1 VPLEFDIE
9 WENGDEYFD
18 ESPFDEDAPKNRYGR
33 SNQFAKM
40 MKKFE
45 LFESLSDI
53 IEPDRLEHFNKI
65 LTPMEGD
72 DIVGQIYSTRDL
84 KKEKEALKKEDSSK
98 QSTTTSDKKKANKS
112 NDVASSSEY
121 MKSIGNSTTMKG
133 QPIINV
139 KTPFG
144 SGILIGKRMPEN
156 IHIVNLS
163 WGATAYLNSSSVN
176 IVSYNNNIKVT
187 KSESTTTVSKVLL
200 SLDFPHQ
207 YYPLL

>member
-1 VPLEFDIE
+1 
-9 WENGDEYFD
+9 
-18 ESPFDEDAPKNRYGR
+18 
-33 SNQFAKM
+33 M

-53 IEPDRLEHFNKI
+53 IEPDRLEYFNKI

-112 NDVASSSEY
+112 NDVSSSSSSEY
-121 MKSIGNSTTMKG
+121 MKPIGNSTSMKQG

-144 SGILIGKRMPEN
+144 SGTLIGKRMPEN

-163 WGATAYLNSSSVN
+163 WGATAYLNSSSFS

-187 KSESTTTVSKVLL
+187 KTENTTTVSKV
-200 SLDFPHQ
+200 
-207 YYPLL
+207 YYYYYC

>member
-1 VPLEFDIE
+1 
-9 WENGDEYFD
+9 
-18 ESPFDEDAPKNRYGR
+18 
-33 SNQFAKM
+33 M

-84 KKEKEALKKEDSSK
+84 KKEKEALKKEDARK

-112 NDVASSSEY
+112 NDVASSS
-121 MKSIGNSTTMKG
+121 SDIGNSTTMKQG
-133 QPIINV
+133 QPINV

-144 SGILIGKRMPEN
+144 PGTLIGKRMPEN

-176 IVSYNNNIKVT
+176 IITNNIKVT
-187 KSESTTTVSKVLL
+187 KSESTTTVSKV
-200 SLDFPHQ
+200 
-207 YYPLL
+207 YYYYYR